1 MNNYIYF
8 TPFSSVFVVNFKQAN
23 VSWVWRWNCSSL
35 KFTIFSKFL
44 LFFPHLFT
52 LIFIMRFIKKE
63 NTWLHKRY
71 SIIVSNVC
79 TEPYQSWVVGWWKCW
94 GTRVRESFSA
104 IPIFGICSTI
114 LKAETNSWK
123 NIFLIKSLQNIIQH
137 ISYGQQILF
146 WRCYISY
153 GPQILL

>member
-23 VSWVWRWNCSSL
+23 VNWVWRWNCSSL

-52 LIFIMRFIKKE
+52 LLCTIQKKKTLGCIKDIQLLLAMYELNPTRAGLLDDESVEGQGYVKVSLQF
-63 NTWLHKRY
+63 WLRP
-71 SIIVSNVC
+71 
-79 TEPYQSWVVGWWKCW
+79 TP
-94 GTRVRESFSA
+94 
-104 IPIFGICSTI
+104 
-114 LKAETNSWK
+114 ETNSWK

-137 ISYGQQILF
+137 ISCGQQILF
-146 WRCYISY
+146 WHCYISY
-153 GPQILL
+153 GPQILF